1 MAAVEII
8 DMKGVRHIVK
18 FREPLRCRLPKL
30 YSACLLMTQSG
41 HPTRPGHD
49 CKLRLRRAQRR
60 LVRVPAGAFFFN
72 LV

>member
-18 FREPLRCRLPKL
+18 FREPLMPAPKL

-72 LV
+72 LI